1 MGWISYHV
9 DTYKGK
15 IDRKSEC
22 DKLWMQEEYDG
33 YPKLEVL
40 KSVMKGS
47 TYYAAVQNVTEGITF
62 GIVVLTRVNNKDY
75 CNFAYKEMDETMG
88 PGYCECPD
96 SILKLLSPT
105 ENEFAIEWRKNCAE
119 YNAKRK
125 AKQIPS
131 KLAIGTKIR
140 FKLGNGEERVI
151 KKMSPS
157 RQFKRTWWWIMGSSS
172 YFPATRI
179 PEEFEIIQ

>member
-1 MGWISYHV
+1 MGWTSYHV

-22 DKLWMQEEYDG
+22 DKLWTQEEHDG

-40 KSVMKGS
+40 KSIMKGS
-47 TYYAAVQNVTEGITF
+47 TYYAAVQNVAKGITF
-62 GIVVLTRVNNKDY
+62 GVVVLTRINNKNY
-75 CNFAYKEMDETMG
+75 CNFYYKEMDETMG

-105 ENEFAIEWRKNCAE
+105 ENEYAREWRKSCAE

-125 AKQIPS
+125 AKQTPGT
-131 KLAIGTKIR
+131 LPVGTKIR
-140 FKLGNGEERVI
+140 FKTWDEKEKTI
-151 KKMSPS
+151 QKMAP
-157 RQFKRTWWWIMGSSS
+157 RGQFKRTWWWVVDSSN
-172 YFPATRI
+172 YFPANRI